1 MDSVDTTELYT
12 LARDSSWP
20 LFICV
25 HSTLALGA
33 AGHGDW
39 CGKWLQYFMLLTD
52 YAGMKLWKKLTTK
65 VHPKVQATLAEI
77 SFETAVTS
85 ELHNGWAP
93 GISIL
98 IILLSS
104 SCRYCIVYDWIV
116 NVMILIVSCAVY
128 SIWGCITVLYCS
140 AWVYPY
146 TYCAVNV
153 CLGLAQHVATF
164 KFPTGARSIHVCGL
178 GSCYLYLNHPG
189 QWVIHTASCMLQHA
203 CTCTSQCI
211 VCTLH
216 PVVNILN
223 ELEIGCFMWKWIV
236 NNANWWHTVL
246 YNSTSTIQYCAW
258 CLWSTLEWI
267 Q

>member
-1 MDSVDTTELYT
+1 MLQNSISLDHCRVIGLIQCYINSKLYYLKAWCVFHIARKFVAWSFTSCQNRTSEWALQCIVVIQLIQLNSIFST

-20 LFICV
+20 LFICI

-93 GISIL
+93 GISII
-98 IILLSS
+98 IILLLS

-116 NVMILIVSCAVY
+116 NVKILIVSCAVC
-128 SIWGCITVLYCS
+128 SIWGCITVLYCTVVGIPLYILCCECLFGTRS
-140 AWVYPY
+140 TCSYFQIPYWCQEYP
-146 TYCAVNV
+146 
-153 CLGLAQHVATF
+153 
-164 KFPTGARSIHVCGL
+164 
-178 GSCYLYLNHPG
+178 
-189 QWVIHTASCMLQHA
+189 
-203 CTCTSQCI
+203 
-211 VCTLH
+211 
-216 PVVNILN
+216 
-223 ELEIGCFMWKWIV
+223 
-236 NNANWWHTVL
+236 
-246 YNSTSTIQYCAW
+246 
-258 CLWSTLEWI
+258 CLWPWKLLSLPQSSWPVGDSHS
-267 Q
+267 